1 MLCPKCS
8 SPNSNGAKECEV
20 CGVIFAHARRAQEQ
34 QTRSQAALCAW
45 SDHGRS
51 CPCRGIMSEGTNGLA
66 QWYCREHWE
75 RLHRRDPLETGN
87 AIPEMPKSRAV
98 IEWRAQWKARF
109 GDKKIVQDKPIP
121 NPLEAA

>member
-1 MLCPKCS
+1 MRCPKCMGTMEDDGTCS
-8 SPNSNGAKECEV
+8 
-20 CGVIFAHARRAQEQ
+20 CGYRKNKVVALRENLP
-34 QTRSQAALCAW
+34 TLCAW

-51 CPCRGIMSEGTNGLA
+51 CPCRGIMSEGTSGNG